1 MLEMMTEQ
9 RSYKW
14 SENGRRL
21 KQAREATG
29 LSQEK
34 AGSQVGVSGHMV
46 WFWEAGRSMPRAD
59 RLSSLAT
66 LYGVSVD
73 WLLGQ
78 EKDGLTTEVNAIW
91 EEAQQALT
99 RAAGNLSEEDGAMIR
114 DIIRTLLIRRRS
126 KGE

>member
-1 MLEMMTEQ
+1 
-9 RSYKW
+9 
-14 SENGRRL
+14 
-21 KQAREATG
+21 
-29 LSQEK
+29 
-34 AGSQVGVSGHMV
+34 
-46 WFWEAGRSMPRAD
+46 MPRAD